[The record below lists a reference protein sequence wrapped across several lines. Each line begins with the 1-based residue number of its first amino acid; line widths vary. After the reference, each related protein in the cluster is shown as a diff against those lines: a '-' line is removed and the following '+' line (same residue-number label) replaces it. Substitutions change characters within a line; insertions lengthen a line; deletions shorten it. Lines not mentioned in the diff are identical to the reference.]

1 MNRLLLIIIT
11 FFIYQN
17 VKGQSAEA
25 IVFEQKALDFF
36 TDSII
41 NSKLAPFDKYK
52 IYFDGE
58 TDSSITYIQRDFAL
72 RYPSDTALYASS
84 QRPLHNRKQ
93 PVYLIVRYPLISR
106 RVRHFGYKSKKM
118 ILLMHQSRKVGDKN
132 YVLLKGFI
140 NGGSQAYVLYFVLD
154 NNGTIVNWSNE
165 GTIIF

>member
-17 VKGQSAEA
+17 LKGQSAA

-52 IYFDGE
+52 IYFEGK

-72 RYPSDTALYASS
+72 RYPSDTNLYANS
-84 QRPLHNRKQ
+84 QRPLYNRKQ
-93 PVYLIVRYPLISR
+93 PVNLIVRYPLISR
-106 RVRHFGYKSKKM
+106 KVSHFGYKSKKM
-118 ILLMHQSRKVGDKN
+118 ILLIHQSKKVGDKN
-132 YVLLKGFI
+132 YVLMKGFI